1 MELGSILFRHL
12 DKNISGFSVFIAGS
26 TISTPGER
34 IQKVPDSPA
43 NLPDTCTCGRMV
55 YPERKSCGFKNIRLC
70 VDAALILAHLSILV
84 FLRCF
89 LKIRV
94 D

>member
-12 DKNISGFSVFIAGS
+12 DKNISGFSLFIAGS

-43 NLPDTCTCGRMV
+43 NLPDTCGRMV
-55 YPERKSCGFKNIRLC
+55 YPERKSRGFKNTRLR
-70 VDAALILAHLSILV
+70 VDAALILAHLSRLV